1 MENVKDAPV
10 KARESSGGGMLG
22 KPAQWWE
29 NSRNFFQE
37 VRSELKRV
45 TWPSRREVYATTVVV
60 ILTSIL
66 FGVYLWGLDL
76 ILSAAVEW
84 IFRLTGASV

>member
-10 KARESSGGGMLG
+10 KAREHSGGLLG
-22 KPAQWWE
+22 KPAQWWD
-29 NSRNFFQE
+29 NSRNFISE
-37 VRSELKRV
+37 VRAELKRV

-76 ILSAAVEW
+76 ILGAAVEW
-84 IFRLTGASV
+84 IFRLTGTSA